1 MSGSISPTLVIREVA
16 NEKRICC
23 AACGFVLAAARE
35 RWKQAAAVTEMQ
47 TESLVYEP
55 ETGEQADTIL
65 RLFSCRGCGALLDT
79 ETALQKEP
87 FLDDT
92 VIPEFLQEE

>member
-1 MSGSISPTLVIREVA
+1 MRRGF
-16 NEKRICC
+16 
-23 AACGFVLAAARE
+23 AAQHAGLYWRLRGNAG
-35 RWKQAAAVTEMQ
+35 KQAAAVTEMQ

-92 VIPEFLQEE
+92 VIPEFLQEG